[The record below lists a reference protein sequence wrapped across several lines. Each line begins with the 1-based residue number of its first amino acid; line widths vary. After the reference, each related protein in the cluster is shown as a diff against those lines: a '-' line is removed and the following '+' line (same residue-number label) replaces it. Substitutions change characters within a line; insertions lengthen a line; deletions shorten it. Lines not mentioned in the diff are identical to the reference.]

1 MNTQFHSCWGIIT
14 LIYTIPYMKKPVE
27 TMALKKEKYNNKHIN
42 ENKSLQNETLK
53 TYDLLQKSP
62 YRLLP

>member
-1 MNTQFHSCWGIIT
+1 
-14 LIYTIPYMKKPVE
+14 MKKPVE